1 MDLNASVTEQEK
13 PFISAI
19 QAISSPFHLSELQAL
34 ALQLLSEEYIL
45 LSGENDGWLLD
56 RNTLSILILWNHMS
70 APCQVELHV
79 SLGVLVSLCLP
90 DLADKPSTS
99 RTVPYSSWHP
109 VISSIA
115 MPNLNRGPRDAIESV
130 FAKWTISVVLSDSGK
145 K

>member
-56 RNTLSILILWNHMS
+56 RNTLSILIL
-70 APCQVELHV
+70 
-79 SLGVLVSLCLP
+79 
-90 DLADKPSTS
+90 
-99 RTVPYSSWHP
+99 
-109 VISSIA
+109 
-115 MPNLNRGPRDAIESV
+115 
-130 FAKWTISVVLSDSGK
+130 
-145 K
+145 